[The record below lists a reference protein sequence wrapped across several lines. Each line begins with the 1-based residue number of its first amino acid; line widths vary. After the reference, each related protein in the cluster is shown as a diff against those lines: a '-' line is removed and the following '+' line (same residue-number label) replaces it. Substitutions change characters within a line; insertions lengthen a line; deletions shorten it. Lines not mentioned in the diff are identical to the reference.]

1 MNCLFCDI
9 VEKKIPATIIYE
21 DEDVIAFEDVAPR
34 APSHL
39 LIIPKQHIAT
49 LNDLDETQTHLAGKL
64 LYTANKLAKQLG
76 HSQQGYRVV
85 MNCQKDAGQTV
96 FHMHLHLL
104 GGRVFQWPP
113 G

>member
-1 MNCLFCDI
+1 MNCLFCNI

-21 DEDVIAFEDVAPR
+21 DEDVIAFEDITPR

-39 LIIPKQHIAT
+39 LIIPKQHIAS
-49 LNDLDETQTHLAGKL
+49 LNDLDEKHIHLAGKL
-64 LYTANKLAKQLG
+64 LHTANKLAKILG
-76 HSQQGYRVV
+76 YSEQGYRVV
-85 MNCQKDAGQTV
+85 MNCGKDAGQTV